1 LTDTVYETSDGY
13 RRLAAASAVA
23 GLFTYALIVTITPA
37 AINQISP
44 ICHNSDA
51 LVGWLFRVSM
61 AGFFV
66 CVLLGGR
73 YSDKVGKLPVLFA
86 GCVLMALGSF
96 GFARVTTYPM
106 AVLMSLVMGAGGGF
120 AEAIAMG
127 VIADVTSTH
136 RRTSVMNLAQVFFAI
151 GAVVGPLGVT
161 WLLATNTSY
170 WRWAFVVTAVICV
183 LASVTIFTA
192 ISKREEKPV
201 GQAHKG
207 EWRELLKDKF
217 VLTLSVGILFYVAA
231 ESGQASWL
239 AKYFKYDLHTTEPM
253 AAATVALF
261 WGGIGLG
268 RYFATWTSKHLS
280 DYAIIVIAHAF
291 ALVCQVA
298 LLITHKPT
306 LALIAVPLLGFGL
319 APGWPTIVSR
329 ASALHPKQSGTVLGI
344 VVSAGALG
352 AAIFPAAIGQAA
364 DYIGLRHALWICAA
378 LILANLFIFIP
389 LMRQHRAQSSAQ

>member
-1 LTDTVYETSDGY
+1 MTEAVYQTSNGF

-23 GLFTYALIVTITPA
+23 GLFAYALTVTITPA

-66 CVLLGGR
+66 FVLLGGR
-73 YSDKVGKLPVLFA
+73 YSDKVGKLPVLLV

-127 VIADVTSTH
+127 VIADVTRAD
-136 RRTSVMNLAQVFFAI
+136 RRTSVMNYAQVFFAA
-151 GAVVGPLGVT
+151 GAVIGPLGVT
-161 WLLATNTSY
+161 WLLAMNTGY
-170 WRWAFVVTAVICV
+170 WRWAYSVTALICI
-183 LASVTIFTA
+183 LALLTVFSAVA
-192 ISKREEKPV
+192 KREERPV
-201 GQAHKG
+201 GQEHRG
-207 EWRELLKDKF
+207 EWKALLKDRN
-217 VLTLSVGILFYVAA
+217 VLMLSLGILLYVGA
-231 ESGQASWL
+231 EGGQASWL
-239 AKYFKYDLHTTEPM
+239 AKYFKTDLGTTEPL

-261 WGGIGLG
+261 WAGIGVG

-280 DYAIIVIAHAF
+280 DYAIICIAHGF
-291 ALVCQVA
+291 ALVSQVA
-298 LLITHKPT
+298 LLVTHSPT
-306 LALIAVPLLGFGL
+306 VALIAVPLLGFGL

-352 AAIFPAAIGQAA
+352 IVIFPPAIGQVA
-364 DYIGLRHALWICAA
+364 DYIGIRHALWICVFP
-378 LILANLFIFIP
+378 LVANLCIFIP
-389 LMRQHRAQSSAQ
+389 LWRGHRAQSTAP

>member
-1 LTDTVYETSDGY
+1 VTETPNATSAGF
-13 RRLAAASAVA
+13 RKLAAASAVA
-23 GLFTYALIVTITPA
+23 GLFAYALTVTVTPA

-73 YSDKVGKLPVLFA
+73 YSDKHGKLRVMLV

-96 GFARVTTYPM
+96 GFARISNYPM
-106 AVLMSLVMGAGGGF
+106 AVAMALLMGAGGGF
-120 AEAIAMG
+120 VEAIAMG
-127 VIADVTSTH
+127 VIADVTSADK
-136 RRTSVMNLAQVFFAI
+136 RTSVMNYAQVFFAG
-151 GAVVGPLGVT
+151 GAVLGPLAVT
-161 WLLATNTSY
+161 WLLAASTDY
-170 WRWAFVVTAVICV
+170 WRWAYVLTAVLCI
-183 LASVTIFTA
+183 LAALVTTGA
-192 ISKREEKPV
+192 AAKHEERPV
-201 GQAHKG
+201 GPEHRG
-207 EWRELLKDKF
+207 EWKALLKDRY
-217 VLTLSVGILFYVAA
+217 VLALSLGIFIYVAA
-231 ESGQASWL
+231 EAGQASWL
-239 AKYFKYDLHTTEPM
+239 AKYFKNDLGTTEPL

-261 WGGIGLG
+261 WGGIGIG
-268 RYFATWTSKHLS
+268 RFFATWTSKHLS
-280 DYAIIVIAHAF
+280 DYAIICIAHGF

-298 LLITHKPT
+298 LLVTHSPI

-352 AAIFPAAIGQAA
+352 AAVFPAAIGQAA
-364 DYIGLRHALWICAA
+364 DYVGLRQALWICVA
-378 LILANLFIFIP
+378 LLVANLCIFIP
-389 LMRQHRAQSSAQ
+389 LLRQHRAQSEAP

>member
-1 LTDTVYETSDGY
+1 MTEAAYQTSHGY
-13 RRLAAASAVA
+13 RRLAAAAAVA
-23 GLFTYALIVTITPA
+23 GLFTYALAVTITPA

-73 YSDKVGKLPVLFA
+73 YSDKHGKLPVLLV

-106 AVLMSLVMGAGGGF
+106 ALAMALIMGAGGGF

-127 VIADVTSTH
+127 VIADVTSAD
-136 RRTSVMNLAQVFFAI
+136 RRTSTMNYAQVFFAA
-151 GAVVGPLGVT
+151 GAVFGPLGVT
-161 WLLATNTSY
+161 WLLAANTDY
-170 WRWAFVVTAVICV
+170 WRWAFTGTAVICV
-183 LASVTIFTA
+183 LAALTAFTA
-192 ISKREEKPV
+192 IAKREEKPV
-201 GQAHKG
+201 GQAHAG
-207 EWRELLKDKF
+207 EWKALLKDRL
-217 VLTLSVGILFYVAA
+217 VLTLSLGILLYVAA
-231 ESGQASWL
+231 ECGQASWL
-239 AKYFKYDLHTTEPM
+239 AKYFKNDFGTTDPV

-268 RYFATWTSKHLS
+268 RLFATWTSKHLS
-280 DYAIIVIAHAF
+280 DYAIICIAHGF

-298 LLITHKPT
+298 LLVTHSPI

-329 ASALHPKQSGTVLGI
+329 ASALHPKQSGTVVGI

-364 DYIGLRHALWICAA
+364 DYIGIRHALWICVA
-378 LILANLFIFIP
+378 LIAANLCIFIP
-389 LMRQHRAQSSAQ
+389 LLRQHRALSTTQ

>member
-1 LTDTVYETSDGY
+1 MTETAYQTSYGY
-13 RRLAAASAVA
+13 RRLAAAAAVA
-23 GLFTYALIVTITPA
+23 GLFVFALATTITPA

-44 ICHNSDA
+44 ICHNSDT

-73 YSDKVGKLPVLFA
+73 YSDKHGKLPVLFL

-106 AVLMSLVMGAGGGF
+106 ALVMMLVMGAGGGF

-127 VIADVTSTH
+127 VIADVTSAD
-136 RRTSVMNLAQVFFAI
+136 RRTSTMNYAQVFFAV
-151 GAVVGPLGVT
+151 GAVFGPLGVT
-161 WLLATNTSY
+161 WLLTANTGY
-170 WRWAFVVTAVICV
+170 WRWAYIVTAVICV
-183 LASVTIFTA
+183 LGALTA
-192 ISKREEKPV
+192 LAAAARREERPV
-201 GQAHKG
+201 GHGHAG
-207 EWRELLKDKF
+207 EWKALLKDRL
-217 VLTLSVGILFYVAA
+217 VLMLSLGILLYVAA

-239 AKYFKYDLHTTEPM
+239 AKYFKSDLQTTEPV

-280 DYAIIVIAHAF
+280 DYAILCIAHGF
-291 ALVCQVA
+291 ALVCQIA
-298 LLITHKPT
+298 LLVTQSLT

-319 APGWPTIVSR
+319 GPGWPTIVSR

-364 DYIGLRHALWICAA
+364 DHIGIRHALWICVAVLA
-378 LILANLFIFIP
+378 ANLCIFTA
-389 LMRQHRAQSSAQ
+389 LLKQHRAQSTAQ